1 MFLRVGIY
9 QIQPNFRFF
18 TDYLGKCASIFL
30 CIPYITSSFFNLRFV
45 CVWWQ
50 TGNFAPI
57 APCSFAMI
65 IFPAKCNV
73 VLYIIHSASVHP
85 SYVTNQQCTLSHLY
99 DFNVIVDFVRGGG
112 STEKFNNDMILMP
125 AYTCLF
131 LDDISMNAFIHNKL
145 QR

>member
-18 TDYLGKCASIFL
+18 TDYLGKCAAIFL

-57 APCSFAMI
+57 APCSLAMI

-112 STEKFNNDMILMP
+112 VNRKIQQWYDTY
-125 AYTCLF
+125 ACLY
-131 LDDISMNAFIHNKL
+131 LLISWWHINECIYS
-145 QR
+145 